1 MTTIEL
7 NDPFID
13 QIAQQKG
20 IEYLKND
27 ILHYL
32 KEKFTPKEEPLISAQ
47 LEAKIRALKPTNP
60 QRAEKMRETMEGLR
74 ALMDPQKM
82 RMSIGEAREAYF
94 NDKAKQNEY

>member
-7 NDPFID
+7 NDPLID

-20 IEYLKND
+20 VEYLRDD

-32 KEKFTPKEEPLISAQ
+32 KEKFTPKEKPLISAE

-60 QRAEKMRETMEGLR
+60 QRAQKLREARRGLHD
-74 ALMDPQKM
+74 LMDPNKLDM
-82 RMSIGEAREAYF
+82 TLGEAREAYF
-94 NDKAKQNEY
+94 SEKAKQR

>member
-60 QRAEKMRETMEGLR
+60 QRAEKMREARRGLHEF
-74 ALMDPQKM
+74 MDPNKINM
-82 RMSIGEAREAYF
+82 TLGEAREAYF